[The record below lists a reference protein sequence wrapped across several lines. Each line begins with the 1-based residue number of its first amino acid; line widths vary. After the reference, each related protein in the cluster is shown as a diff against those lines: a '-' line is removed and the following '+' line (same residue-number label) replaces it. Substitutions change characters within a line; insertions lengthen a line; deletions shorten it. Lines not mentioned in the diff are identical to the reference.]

1 MRNVSGKI
9 CRKIKTRILLSRN
22 SFSKIVPFMLQRG
35 TFGKAR
41 QATHDKMIRQIRFVR
56 RIKKATDALTTF
68 NASCFSMATKD
79 ANAPQHCIYTHVCQS
94 G

>member
-22 SFSKIVPFMLQRG
+22 YFSKIVPFILQRG

-41 QATHDKMIRQIRFVR
+41 QARHDKTIRQIRFVR
-56 RIKKATDALTTF
+56 WIKKATDALTTF
-68 NASCFSMATKD
+68 NASCFSMATKN
-79 ANAPQHCIYTHVCQS
+79 ANAPQHFIYKYICQC